1 MSAPA
6 GSCKRSRADFEG
18 APAEADAATAPTEPS
33 RSLLEEL
40 RVKVGALEVE
50 LAANRRFTNQAQ
62 QFVDREEAKLTL
74 PVDEVLVEGMK
85 EEIGKLRTADCTLL
99 RQIRVLRT
107 KRDGWMGWIEVK
119 GVNPRLQF
127 WVPNPRLKGGA
138 KVEGHAVLHRAGG
151 RAGLP

>member
-1 MSAPA
+1 MRFMVVFETKIPTQLDVSPLLLLLRTAYSAATGSIQPLEMSAPA
-6 GSCKRSRADFEG
+6 GSCKRSRADFEREG

-62 QFVDREEAKLTL
+62 QFVDHEEAKLTV

-85 EEIGKLRTADCTLL
+85 EEIGKLRTA
-99 RQIRVLRT
+99 
-107 KRDGWMGWIEVK
+107 
-119 GVNPRLQF
+119 
-127 WVPNPRLKGGA
+127 
-138 KVEGHAVLHRAGG
+138 GG
-151 RAGLP
+151 RRLSL